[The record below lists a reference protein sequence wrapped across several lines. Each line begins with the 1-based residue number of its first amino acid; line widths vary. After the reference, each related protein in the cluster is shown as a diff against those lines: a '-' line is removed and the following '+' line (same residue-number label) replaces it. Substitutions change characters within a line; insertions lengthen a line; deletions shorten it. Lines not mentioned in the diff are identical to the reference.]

1 MNQLFLVRHGES
13 EWNILS
19 KVQGQSN
26 INLTNKGKEQAKK
39 IAKRLVDEKID
50 MIFSSDLKRAHDTAM
65 IIGELLNL
73 EVKSLKELREI
84 SFGVWEGLTTKEIM
98 EKYMNEHIIWMTEPH
113 KLNLPKAEKL
123 IDLQERLLS
132 IVNDIIKKNKNKNI
146 LIVSHGA
153 SIKALIL
160 GILGID
166 ISNYNKFSI
175 GNTSLSIIEYRDYTP
190 VIRVLNDTSHL
201 KEV

>member
-1 MNQLFLVRHGES
+1 
-13 EWNILS
+13 
-19 KVQGQSN
+19 
-26 INLTNKGKEQAKK
+26 
-39 IAKRLVDEKID
+39 